1 MKFNKRGN
9 MNKKYLFKIIKN
21 YDRNKKRIEEIKKEI
36 YALNSIDYTQTSIN
50 AKGSKG
56 NMAEMVYRFE
66 NNPEK
71 IKLQNQINAVD
82 RMLLRLD
89 YRQERVFS
97 EILIKNRK
105 AYALESEGIS
115 ERTVYRLKNEI
126 LYILN
131 EELM

>member
-1 MKFNKRGN
+1 

-56 NMAEMVYRFE
+56 NTAELVYSFE

-89 YRQERVFS
+89 YRQKRVYS
-97 EILIKNRK
+97 EIITKNRK
-105 AYALESEGIS
+105 AFALECEGIS

-131 EELM
+131 EELIEIVK

>member
-1 MKFNKRGN
+1 

-21 YDRNKKRIEEIKKEI
+21 YDRNKKRIEEIRKET
-36 YALNSIDYTQTSIN
+36 YALNAIDYSQVSSN
-50 AKGSKG
+50 AKGKG
-56 NMAEMVYRFE
+56 NTAEMIYKFE
-66 NNPEK
+66 NNLEK
-71 IKLQNQINAVD
+71 IKLENQINAVD

-89 YRQERVFS
+89 YRQDRVYS
-97 EILIKNRK
+97 EIIIKNRK

-126 LYILN
+126 LCILN

>member
-1 MKFNKRGN
+1 
-9 MNKKYLFKIIKN
+9 MNKKYLIKVIKN
-21 YDRNKKRIEEIKKEI
+21 YSRNKKRIEEIKKEI

-56 NMAEMVYRFE
+56 NTAELVYNFE

-71 IKLQNQINAVD
+71 TKLQAQINAVD

-89 YRQERVFS
+89 YRQERVYS
-97 EILIKNRK
+97 EIIIKNRK
-105 AYALESEGIS
+105 AYALEREGIS

-131 EELM
+131 EELIENVK